1 MRKKLSLILKE
12 VSEFTPASDRHLF
25 LRQNGSA
32 AVKELLR
39 YVYDKNLKF
48 ILPKGNPPYRPFEGY
63 DADGRL
69 YSEIK
74 RLYLFV
80 EGGNPNLKPLRREFL
95 FIQLLESIDSEDAK
109 LLLSVKDK
117 KLPFKGIT
125 EKIVRQAFPDL
136 LPQEENNEQDITQK

>member
-1 MRKKLSLILKE
+1 M
-12 VSEFTPASDRHLF
+12 
-25 LRQNGSA
+25 
-32 AVKELLR
+32 
-39 YVYDKNLKF
+39 
-48 ILPKGNPPYRPFEGY
+48 
-63 DADGRL
+63 
-69 YSEIK
+69 
-74 RLYLFV
+74 